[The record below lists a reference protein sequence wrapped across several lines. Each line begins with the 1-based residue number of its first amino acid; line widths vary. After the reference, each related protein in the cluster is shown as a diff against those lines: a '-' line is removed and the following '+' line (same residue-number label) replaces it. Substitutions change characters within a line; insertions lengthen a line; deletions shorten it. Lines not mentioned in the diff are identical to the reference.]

1 MAPQDAA
8 ATLSIER
15 FFGFSLLGLVAS
27 GYLAVAGSGYLDA
40 PTIALTAAGLL
51 LRAFVLG
58 GFVPLRISERVITL
72 ACVAYCVFFIADCFA
87 FSQTLLV
94 AVVHLIF
101 FLAVMKIL
109 TGSRARDHLFLAV
122 VSFAEL
128 VAAAILSVNLNFFV
142 FLACYLLFAI
152 ATLTSAEIRRSMRK
166 TAVKARTG
174 QKRFHW
180 RLATLSVWVTLGIL
194 SLTAGLFFLLPRT
207 ADAALSRFFW
217 HRIFIPGFSNQVTL
231 GETGEIRMNSRPVM
245 HIGSLRPERL
255 TGLKWRG
262 DALSNFNG
270 KRWTNRTVSWTPIG
284 IEQPRGG
291 VSAPIAAP
299 EQRVP
304 GRYVDYEVE
313 FDTAGGRALFFAGAP
328 QVVRMVYPS
337 LDRSETDSF
346 RLQASA
352 AEGFRYEVSSLLED
366 PPETAPAGYTA
377 RELAY
382 EARLRNLQLPP
393 LDPRIPALARSITAR
408 ATTDLE
414 RARAI
419 ERRLRTE
426 YVYSLEMPSHESG
439 DPLSDFLFARR
450 RGYCEYF
457 ASAMAVMLRSVGV
470 PARIATGFQSG
481 LYNPIT
487 GLWVIRASDA
497 HAWVEAWIPGNGWS
511 TFDPTPPDPNGH
523 AAGLLARI
531 NLYLDAAGTF
541 WQEWVVSYDPRRQG
555 SLADRLQQGAGHIGF
570 RWLDRLW
577 RSGGLPDSAIQ
588 WLRRYGAAILL
599 ALIVGAAA
607 WLAGPRLAGP
617 LRMRLR
623 VLRVRRGKAGA
634 GDATVLYRQMLA
646 VVKRRGYQKPAWFT
660 PTEFAASLPN
670 SALGRTVGEFTT
682 VYNAVRFGGRTEAA
696 QRLSTLLDHL
706 ESDRAEEASA
716 GPRIIR

>member
-51 LRAFVLG
+51 LRAFVLA

-72 ACVAYCVFFIADCFA
+72 TCIAYCVFFIADCFA
-87 FSQTLLV
+87 FSQTLLP

-101 FLAVMKIL
+101 FLAVVKTL
-109 TGSRARDHLFLAV
+109 TGSTARDYLFLAM

-142 FLACYLLFAI
+142 FLTCYLLFAI
-152 ATLTSAEIRRSMRK
+152 ATLTSAEIRRSIRK
-166 TAVKARTG
+166 TGIKVRRG

-180 RLATLSVWVTLGIL
+180 RLAVLSTWVTVGIL
-194 SLTAGLFFLLPRT
+194 GLTAGLFFLLPRT
-207 ADAALSRFFW
+207 ADVALSRFFW

-231 GETGEIRMNSRPVM
+231 GETGQIRLNSRPVM
-245 HIGSLRPERL
+245 HIGSPRPEKL

-262 DALSNFNG
+262 DALSHFDG
-270 KRWTNRTVSWTPIG
+270 KQWTNRRVSWTPIG
-284 IEQPRGG
+284 IEQPRAG
-291 VSAPIAAP
+291 VADIAAP
-299 EQRVP
+299 EQRPP
-304 GRYVDYEVE
+304 GRYVNYEVE
-313 FDTAGGRALFFAGAP
+313 LDSAGARALFFAGAP
-328 QVVRMVYPS
+328 QVVRMVYSS

-346 RLQASA
+346 RLQVNAP
-352 AEGFRYEVSSLLED
+352 EGFRYEVSSLLED
-366 PPETAPAGYTA
+366 PPEVTPAGYA
-377 RELAY
+377 PRELTY
-382 EARLRNLQLPP
+382 EARVRNLQLPP
-393 LDPRIPALARSITAR
+393 LDPRIAALARSITAR
-408 ATTDLE
+408 AGTDLE

-426 YVYSLEMPSHESG
+426 YIYALEMPTQETR
-439 DPLSDFLFARR
+439 DPLADFLFTRR

-511 TFDPTPPDPNGH
+511 TFDPTPPDPNGR
-523 AAGLLARI
+523 AAGLLAKI

-570 RWLDRLW
+570 HWLDW
-577 RSGGLPDSAIQ
+577 ESGGLPDSTIRS
-588 WLRRYGAAILL
+588 LRKYSVAILL
-599 ALIVGAAA
+599 VFLIGLGA
-607 WLAGPRLAGP
+607 WLAGPRLVGP
-617 LRMRLR
+617 LRLRLR
-623 VLRVRRGKAGA
+623 VNRVRRGKVGV
-634 GDATVLYRQMLA
+634 GDATVLYQQMLA
-646 VVKRRGYQKPAWFT
+646 IVKRRGYQKPAWFT
-660 PTEFAASLPN
+660 PTEFAASLPQG
-670 SALGRTVGEFTT
+670 ALGSAVGEFTT

-696 QRLSTLLDHL
+696 QRLSLLLDRL
-706 ESDRAEEASA
+706 ERPGAEARHDA
-716 GPRIIR
+716 

>member
-1 MAPQDAA
+1 MASQDAA

-40 PTIALTAAGLL
+40 PTIALTAVGLL
-51 LRAFVLG
+51 LRAFVLV

-72 ACVAYCVFFIADCFA
+72 ACIAYCAFFIADCFA

-109 TGSRARDHLFLAV
+109 TGSTARDHLFLAV

-128 VAAAILSVNLNFFV
+128 VTAAILSVNLNFFV

-152 ATLTSAEIRRSMRK
+152 ATLTSAEICRSMRK
-166 TAVKARTG
+166 TSVKVRTG

-180 RLATLSVWVTLGIL
+180 RLATLSAWVTLGIL
-194 SLTAGLFFLLPRT
+194 GLTAGLFFLLPRT

-231 GETGEIRMNSRPVM
+231 GETGQIRLNSRPVM
-245 HIGSLRPERL
+245 HISSPRPEKL

-262 DALSNFNG
+262 DALSHFDG
-270 KRWTNRTVSWTPIG
+270 RRWTNHTVSWTPIG
-284 IEQPRGG
+284 IEEPRAVINGPN
-291 VSAPIAAP
+291 APINGT
-299 EQRVP
+299 EQRPP
-304 GRYVDYEVE
+304 GRYVNYEVE
-313 FDTAGGRALFFAGAP
+313 LDSAGGRALFFAGAP
-328 QVVRMVYPS
+328 QIVRMVYPS
-337 LDRSETDSF
+337 LDRSETGSF
-346 RLQASA
+346 RLQVSPP
-352 AEGFRYEVSSLLED
+352 EGFRYEVSSLLED
-366 PPETAPAGYTA
+366 PPEVAPVGYA
-377 RELAY
+377 PELTY
-382 EARLRNLQLPP
+382 EARSRNLALPR
-393 LDPRIPALARSITAR
+393 LDPRIAALAHSITAR
-408 ATTDLE
+408 SGTDLD

-426 YVYSLEMPSHESG
+426 YLYALEMPSHEPA
-439 DPLSDFLFARR
+439 DPLADFLFTRR

-457 ASAMAVMLRSVGV
+457 ASAMAVMLRSIGV

-481 LYNPIT
+481 LFNPIT

-497 HAWVEAWIPGNGWS
+497 HAWVEAWIPGTGWS

-523 AAGLLARI
+523 AAGFLSKI

-570 RWLDRLW
+570 RWIDRLW
-577 RSGGLPDSAIQ
+577 RSGGLPDSTVQ
-588 WLRRYGAAILL
+588 WLRKYGAAILL
-599 ALIVGAAA
+599 AFLVGVAA
-607 WLAGPRLAGP
+607 WLAGPRLVGP

-623 VLRVRRGKAGA
+623 VFRVRRGKAGA

-646 VVKRRGYQKPAWFT
+646 VLKRQGYQKPPWFT

-670 SALGRTVGEFTT
+670 GALGRAVGEFTT
-682 VYNAVRFGGRTEAA
+682 VYNAVRFGGQTQAA
-696 QRLSTLLDHL
+696 QRLSILLDRV
-706 ESDRAEEASA
+706 SGV
-716 GPRIIR
+716 GPRAARSTYTE